1 MNKFFLLAFSLA
13 IGLGSASAQKAY
25 WQQSLRYQMDLE
37 LDHNEH
43 RLEGKMRLEYTNN
56 SPDALDEIFMH
67 LYWNAFQPGSM
78 MSNMANI
85 PTQFKDKAI
94 GTKIEELK
102 PYEEGEQIVRVVKH
116 NGREVAFDVQ
126 QTILHARLN
135 EPIAPG
141 STHVFELEYTTRIPI
156 VIERAGRDNKE
167 GVDYSFTQWYPKMC
181 VYDRDGWHP
190 DLYVAREFYGNFG
203 RFEVNITADASFVL
217 GGTGVLK
224 NPTEIGHGYT
234 DEPVK
239 HKKKSRITWRFAAD
253 SVHDFAWTA
262 DREYQHQRFI
272 LPTGTEIHCFYLPD
286 VKSKMMFEN
295 ERFRADIAT
304 YFAFM
309 NEHFGPYRWPQFN
322 VIQGGEGAM
331 EYPMATLL
339 EAHGKEYLG
348 AFSTAFAHE
357 GSHMWFYGMLAT
369 DEQRY
374 HWMDEGFTSFAED
387 EVMNVISGANKPNA
401 HEAYLST
408 FAKRAAKAAWRE
420 PASTPANYFDGKFP
434 YQMAAYMM
442 GSLYLVQLRGI
453 VGDEAFWRIM
463 RRYHAEWSFKHP
475 RPEDFVR
482 IAERESGMVLD
493 WYHDQWINTTK
504 YPDVGIDSV
513 WSDNV
518 ALTYLRLERRGS
530 MAMPVDVK
538 VTYES
543 GASMTY
549 TIPLLEQQG
558 HKTDPL
564 LVLAGPWNF
573 TQKTFTLTI
582 ETPLKGIRFIEVD
595 PGHWTADVNRDDN
608 VWPKPAASN

>member
-1 MNKFFLLAFSLA
+1 MKKFFLLALSIA
-13 IGLGSASAQKAY
+13 IGSSSASAQTGY

-518 ALTYLRLERRGS
+518 ALTYLRLERLGT

>member
-1 MNKFFLLAFSLA
+1 
-13 IGLGSASAQKAY
+13 
-25 WQQSLRYQMDLE
+25 
-37 LDHNEH
+37 
-43 RLEGKMRLEYTNN
+43 
-56 SPDALDEIFMH
+56 
-67 LYWNAFQPGSM
+67 
-78 MSNMANI
+78 MANI

-126 QTILHARLN
+126 QTILHARLS

-141 STHVFELEYTTRIPI
+141 STHVFELEYTTRIPV

-190 DLYVAREFYGNFG
+190 DLYVAREFYGDFG
-203 RFEVNITADASFVL
+203 RFEVNITADAGFVL
-217 GGTGVLK
+217 GGTGVLQ
-224 NPTEIGHGYT
+224 NPTEIGHGYSDT
-234 DEPVK
+234 PVK

-253 SVHDFAWTA
+253 NVHDFAWTA
-262 DREYQHQRFI
+262 DREYRHQRFT
-272 LPTGTEIHCFYLPD
+272 LPSGTEIHYFYLPD
-286 VKSKMMFEN
+286 AKSTMMYEN
-295 ERFRADIAT
+295 ERFKADIAA

-309 NEHFGPYRWPQFN
+309 NERFGPYLWPQFS

-331 EYPMATLL
+331 EYPMATLM
-339 EAHGKEYLG
+339 ESHGKEYLG
-348 AFSTAFAHE
+348 TFATVAHE

-387 EVMNVISGANKPNA
+387 EVMNVLSGENKLNA
-401 HEAYLST
+401 HEGYLGT
-408 FAKRAAKAAWRE
+408 FAKRAAKASWRE

-518 ALTYLRLERRGS
+518 ALTYLRLERRGT

-538 VTYES
+538 VTFES

-582 ETPLKGIRFIEVD
+582 ETPLKGLRSIEVD

>member
-1 MNKFFLLAFSLA
+1 MKKFFPLALSLA
-13 IGLGSASAQKAY
+13 IGLGSASAQTGY
-25 WQQSLRYQMDLE
+25 WQQSLRYQMDVD

-141 STHVFELEYTTRIPI
+141 STHVFELEYTTRIPV
-156 VIERAGRDNKE
+156 VIERAGRNNKE

-190 DLYVAREFYGNFG
+190 DLYVAREFYGDFG

-217 GGTGVLK
+217 GGTGVLQ

-253 SVHDFAWTA
+253 NVHDFAWTA
-262 DREYQHQRFI
+262 DREYRHQRFT
-272 LPTGTEIHCFYLPD
+272 LPSGTEIHYFYLPD
-286 VKSKMMFEN
+286 AKSTMMYEN
-295 ERFRADIAT
+295 ERFRADIAA

-309 NEHFGPYRWPQFN
+309 NERFGPYLWPQFS

-331 EYPMATLL
+331 EYPMATIM
-339 EAHGKEYLG
+339 ESHGKEYLG
-348 AFSTAFAHE
+348 TFATVAHE

-387 EVMNVISGANKPNA
+387 EVMNVLSGENKPNA
-401 HEAYLST
+401 HEGYLGT
-408 FAKRAAKAAWRE
+408 FAKRAAKASWRE

-453 VGDEAFWRIM
+453 VGDDAFWRTM

-518 ALTYLRLERRGS
+518 ALTYLRLERRGT

-538 VTYES
+538 VTFES

-582 ETPLKGIRFIEVD
+582 ETPLKGIRSIEVD

>member
-408 FAKRAAKAAWRE
+408 FAKRAGKAAWRE

>member
-1 MNKFFLLAFSLA
+1 
-13 IGLGSASAQKAY
+13 
-25 WQQSLRYQMDLE
+25 
-37 LDHNEH
+37 
-43 RLEGKMRLEYTNN
+43 
-56 SPDALDEIFMH
+56 
-67 LYWNAFQPGSM
+67 M
-78 MSNMANI
+78 M
-85 PTQFKDKAI
+85 
-94 GTKIEELK
+94 
-102 PYEEGEQIVRVVKH
+102 Y
-116 NGREVAFDVQ
+116 
-126 QTILHARLN
+126 
-135 EPIAPG
+135 
-141 STHVFELEYTTRIPI
+141 
-156 VIERAGRDNKE
+156 
-167 GVDYSFTQWYPKMC
+167 
-181 VYDRDGWHP
+181 
-190 DLYVAREFYGNFG
+190 
-203 RFEVNITADASFVL
+203 
-217 GGTGVLK
+217 
-224 NPTEIGHGYT
+224 
-234 DEPVK
+234 
-239 HKKKSRITWRFAAD
+239 
-253 SVHDFAWTA
+253 
-262 DREYQHQRFI
+262 
-272 LPTGTEIHCFYLPD
+272 
-286 VKSKMMFEN
+286 EN
-295 ERFRADIAT
+295 ERFRADIAA

-309 NEHFGPYRWPQFN
+309 NERFGPYLWPQFS

-331 EYPMATLL
+331 EYPMATLM
-339 EAHGKEYLG
+339 ESHGKEYLG
-348 AFSTAFAHE
+348 TFSTVAHE

-387 EVMNVISGANKPNA
+387 EVMNVLSGDNKPNA
-401 HEAYLST
+401 HEGYLGT
-408 FAKRAAKAAWRE
+408 FAKRAAKASWRE

-518 ALTYLRLERRGS
+518 ALTYLRLERLGT

-582 ETPLKGIRFIEVD
+582 ETPLKGIRSIEVD
-595 PGHWTADVNRDDN
+595 PGHRTADVNRDDN

>member
-43 RLEGKMRLEYTNN
+43 RLEGKMRIEYTNN

-387 EVMNVISGANKPNA
+387 EVMNVLSGENKPNA
-401 HEAYLST
+401 HEGYLGT
-408 FAKRAAKAAWRE
+408 FAKRAAKASWRE